1 MKSTGFAIAPVYALP
16 IYALLLVALGGCA
29 SSPPSDFYLLTPMA
43 GTEARSSISAPSAP
57 LSLVVGP
64 VKIPEYLNRA
74 QIVTRAGPNRL
85 DVNEF
90 NRWGGSFTPNLSR
103 VMAQN
108 LSFILGTDDVFVFPA
123 DDAIDPRYR
132 VILSFTRFDGT
143 LGESVV
149 LDSRWI
155 ITGSQRRK
163 QLATGRSAVR
173 EATQGSDYDAYVAA
187 QSRALET
194 LSQEIAEKIKQL
206 LAAGS

>member
-1 MKSTGFAIAPVYALP
+1 VKSTGFAIAPVYAL
-16 IYALLLVALGGCA
+16 LLVALGGCA
-29 SSPPSDFYLLTPMA
+29 NSPPSDFYLLTPMA
-43 GTEARSSISAPSAP
+43 GTETRSTPSAP
-57 LSLVVGP
+57 GTSLSLGVGP
-64 VKIPEYLNRA
+64 VKIPEYLNRT

-103 VMAQN
+103 VVAQN

-123 DDAIDPRYR
+123 DDSIEPRYR
-132 VILSFTRFDGT
+132 VILSFTQFDGV

-149 LDSRWI
+149 LDSRWV
-155 ITGSQRRK
+155 ITGPKRRK
-163 QLATGRSAVR
+163 QLATGRSVVR
-173 EATQGSDYDAYVAA
+173 EATQGSDYEAYVAA

-194 LSQEIAEKIKQL
+194 LSQEIAAKIKQL